1 MAKYCRILINCVGGY
16 NVKLSYIVPVYN
28 VEKYLRECVDS
39 ILAQT
44 FDDYEIILVD
54 DASPDGCPRI
64 CDEYAEKY
72 PNTVKVIHQE
82 NGGPAKARNVGLKIA
97 EGKYVWFVDSDDV
110 LHSDGVSRAYEKAI
124 KTDADI
130 LHMSYLSFVDEKNNF
145 TKTGTILECDKIF
158 GHREMT
164 KYVCTSNTDRTVI
177 FAWRNIYKRNFL
189 IENGVFFDISL
200 HMLEDPPF
208 NTLAFLKAER
218 VVAADEPIYAY
229 RIRND
234 SLQRTKYVKDYDLI
248 MNLQW
253 KLKLK
258 YFSENSDND
267 PLFYSD
273 IAEFTIKTNLL
284 ILLGNV
290 YYNDIGNKFSLL
302 KRIGNSDMI
311 RKSFDDYDINKFKS
325 KSLDW
330 WATLFIRKKMYL
342 FAHIICKYILYK

>member
-82 NGGPAKARNVGLKIA
+82 NKGLAGARNTGFREATGDYI
-97 EGKYVWFVDSDDV
+97 YFFDSDDFFV
-110 LHSDGVSRAYEKAI
+110 NDGVAHIYEKAVEN
-124 KTDADI
+124 DADI
-130 LHMSYLSFVDEKNNF
+130 LQNSFIMFNESQKQGKPFRSVFSTEKVYDNQEI
-145 TKTGTILECDKIF
+145 KK
-158 GHREMT
+158 
-164 KYVCTSNTDRTVI
+164 KVCVSTTERSAV
-177 FAWRNIYKRNFL
+177 FVWRNIYKRDFL
-189 IENGVFFDISL
+189 VKNGIMFDESLRMIEDS
-200 HMLEDPPF
+200 PF

-229 RIRND
+229 RIRKD

-248 MNLQW
+248 MNRQW

-273 IAEFTIKTNLL
+273 IAEFTIKTNLPV
-284 ILLGNV
+284 LLGNV
-290 YYNDIGNKFSLL
+290 YYNAVGNKFSLL

-311 RKSFDDYDINKFKS
+311 RKSFNDYDINKFKS

-330 WATLFIRKKMYL
+330 WATLFIRKRMYL
-342 FAHIICKYILYK
+342 FAHIICKHILYR